1 MSYLEKAR
9 AGLKRAEPKPASPP
23 VADATEGKLIAVKIA
38 STVLNA
44 DIWIVFNEPFEI
56 DDGLAVF
63 YPEELPFLATK
74 DAETLKAIHKA
85 KLANPG
91 ARITQ

>member
-1 MSYLEKAR
+1 MSYLNLAKKIQ
-9 AGLKRAEPKPASPP
+9 AGPKPIAKATP
-23 VADATEGKLIAVKIA
+23 VADLIEGRIVAVKIA

-44 DIWIVFNEPFEI
+44 DIWFVLHEPFEI

-74 DAETLKAIHKA
+74 DAETLKEIHKY
-85 KLANPG
+85 KLAFPG
-91 ARITQ
+91 SRVRQ